1 MAPTAALAYH
11 AVTDQWPNPLAVST
25 DSFRAQIHGL
35 AERGLHGVTL
45 ADVARGGRRDA
56 IGVTFD
62 DGFTSV
68 AAAAKPILDELGW
81 TATVFVVT
89 DAVGRA
95 EPMLWLGG
103 SKADHAGERLPL
115 RWDELDA
122 LAAAGWEIGSHGRTH
137 RLLSTLDD
145 EDLDEELRTS
155 KEALEQHGFACT
167 SISYPYGELDDR
179 VIGVAAR
186 VGYTVGSG
194 LAGRFRPSDP
204 MCIPRVAISGA
215 DGRLRFALKT
225 SRFFLAARRTA
236 AWTCLES
243 IRRAGHPL
251 GI

>member
-1 MAPTAALAYH
+1 MARTAALAYH
-11 AVTDQWPNPLAVST
+11 AVTDEWPNSLAVSVE
-25 DSFRAQIHGL
+25 SFRAQIHGL

-45 ADVARGGRRDA
+45 AAVARSGRRDE

-62 DGFTSV
+62 DGFANV
-68 AAAAKPILDELGW
+68 ATAAKPILDELGW

-103 SKADHAGERLPL
+103 SKAESASERLPL
-115 RWDELDA
+115 GWDDLDG
-122 LAAAGWEIGSHGRTH
+122 LAGAGWEIGSHGRTH

-145 EDLDEELRTS
+145 ESLDDELRTS
-155 KEALEQHGFACT
+155 KETIEARGFECA

-179 VIGVAAR
+179 VIAVAAR
-186 VGYTVGSG
+186 VGYTAGSG
-194 LAGRFRPSDP
+194 LAGRFRPADP
-204 MCIPRVAISGA
+204 MCIPRVAVSGA
-215 DGRLRFALKT
+215 DGRLRFAVKT
-225 SRFFLAARRTA
+225 SPFFLAARRTA
-236 AWTCLES
+236 AWSCLES